1 MKLLLVYCYHE
12 SAPLEV
18 RERLAFPNAAVM
30 ARAYGAWQSQ
40 FPDFESVFLSTC
52 NRVEICAA
60 SEATDSS
67 IAFGQVAQFLSEFHE
82 IPLDDFVS
90 CLKSIDGADVARH
103 LFEVTASLDSMV
115 LGEAQIVNQVKE
127 AYRLSQVEN
136 GCGPITN
143 LLYQRAISV
152 SARIRSQ
159 TKLSE
164 GRVSIASVAVGEFGK
179 RIFNQFDDKRVLV
192 IGAGAMAEE
201 TLRYLH
207 SEGATNITIINR
219 DPARAKRL
227 AGEFGGRARPFESL
241 EDELANADVVVSTTG
256 ATQPIVTR
264 PQFAKIRERGSRHTI
279 FVLDLG
285 APRDFASDVC
295 TVDDNVF
302 LYDID
307 DLKAACQENRKART
321 AELEAAQSIVTEAT
335 DRFMQDIHHRG
346 TGPVINRLK
355 REWADTSQAELELL
369 FRKLPHLSDEDRQA
383 IEYTLERVMNK
394 LLHPPLE
401 ALKDEAKDGP
411 PEGLL
416 NAMRRLFQ
424 LKD

>member
-1 MKLLLVYCYHE
+1 MKLLLVYCNHE

-18 RERLAFPNAAVM
+18 RERLAFPNAGVL
-30 ARAYGAWQSQ
+30 ARAYEAWRTK
-40 FPDFESVFLSTC
+40 FPDFEAVILSTC

-60 SEATDSS
+60 SEGADTS
-67 IAFGQVAQFLSEFHE
+67 IAFAQVTQFLAEFHDV
-82 IPLDDFVS
+82 PLDQFIS
-90 CLKSIDGADVARH
+90 CLRSIDGAGVAKH

-115 LGEAQIVNQVKE
+115 LGEPQIVNQVKE
-127 AYRLSQVEN
+127 AYRLSQAEN
-136 GCGPITN
+136 ACGPITN

-152 SARIRSQ
+152 SAKIRSN

-179 RIFNQFDDKRVLV
+179 RIFNRFDDKRVLV

-219 DPARAKRL
+219 DTARAQRL
-227 AGEFGGRARPFESL
+227 ADEFGGNARSFDTL
-241 EDELANADVVVSTTG
+241 DDQLATAEIVVSTTG

-264 PQFAKIRERGSRHTI
+264 TQFKQIRKRGKRHTI
-279 FVLDLG
+279 FILDLG
-285 APRDFASDVC
+285 APRDFAADVS

-307 DLKAACQENRKART
+307 DLKAACDENRKARA
-321 AELEAAQSIVTEAT
+321 AELEAAHDIVTAAT

-346 TGPVINRLK
+346 TGPVISHLK
-355 REWADTSQAELELL
+355 REWSETSQAELEIL

-411 PEGLL
+411 PDGLL